1 MHSTWESD
9 FLIGFPVASYKLVC
23 FNDFLN
29 LNLNR
34 FNHEMYT
41 ICYPSLGEES
51 LWVDI
56 YFLRGVYYPF
66 YNRKSHGAC
75 NLNASELFP
84 FVTYTPPVIAGKFQF
99 HVVRSAVRCV
109 INKLTVKLD
118 IRRQQQDKGRVFIG
132 SARNKGRSS
141 RCSVCANFI
150 DCCKSQHRLH
160 RAYNFL
166 AIFCRPSDLLRSRTR
181 APHRIN

>member
-1 MHSTWESD
+1 VIFISRVV
-9 FLIGFPVASYKLVC
+9 FIIP
-23 FNDFLN
+23 
-29 LNLNR
+29 
-34 FNHEMYT
+34 
-41 ICYPSLGEES
+41 
-51 LWVDI
+51 
-56 YFLRGVYYPF
+56 

-75 NLNASELFP
+75 NLYASELFP

-118 IRRQQQDKGRVFIG
+118 IRRQQQDKRRVFIG
-132 SARNKGRSS
+132 SARNKRRSS

-166 AIFCRPSDLLRSRTR
+166 GIFCRPSDLLRSRTR